1 MPPTQKPTSAAD
13 DFNDPDLENSEQNEN
28 GTQAQDLADEALNSG
43 DVGRLSAESEP
54 GSRQSPADL
63 VPRDVPDLVDT
74 MNDMVQ
80 SGRIDMDAYA
90 GEPRMDDE
98 DEGETDEEDDEDE

>member
-1 MPPTQKPTSAAD
+1 MPPSQRQTSVTD
-13 DFNDPDLENSEQNEN
+13 DTINDPDLDNSEQNEA
-28 GTQAQDLADEALNSG
+28 GSQAQDLADEALHPAQTA
-43 DVGRLSAESEP
+43 GRTSAESEP
-54 GSRQSPADL
+54 GFRQSDADL

-90 GEPRMDDE
+90 GEPLMDDE
-98 DEGETDEEDDEDE
+98 DEGEEEEE